1 MKKILI
7 ISPQVVLPAN
17 DGGKKCIYYQVKN
30 LLKYKVDITLVMG
43 NNMDDN
49 IRQLVDEKLGN
60 LKKVFIFNRVNR
72 EIKKQNLFFKFYEIL
87 KWLISLKPRQAQ
99 TIYSKEN
106 REIVTKYIIDNK
118 IDYVILETP
127 FAFEYLDI
135 KKIKKYKVKIITRE
149 HNVEYLFRKDCL
161 ENFGEIA
168 FWEIFLTKRYEKKV
182 LKISDK
188 IITISPK
195 DKEILRNNFKLNNI
209 KYVPTFWEK
218 SKIKWENT
226 DSNYILFSGS
236 LNFYPNYHGMKYFL
250 KNIYFE
256 FSNIHPNIKLKI
268 TGSIDEKIKEEFLKY
283 KNVEFTGFLS
293 DEEMKNMLKN
303 CLCMIIPIIKGSGIK
318 IKLLEALSMG
328 IPVIATNHCFEG
340 IPYEIGSNI
349 PYLVAKDNKDFIDK
363 LDLLIKDKDFRTKLN
378 IESQK
383 FFYNNYTQFKITDI
397 F

>member
-7 ISPQVVLPAN
+7 ISPQVILPAS
-17 DGGKKCIYYQVKN
+17 DGGKKCIYYQVKI
-30 LLKYKVDITLVMG
+30 LLEYGLDVTLVMG
-43 NNMDDN
+43 NNTNDN
-49 IRQLVDEKLGN
+49 IKQLIDKKFRD
-60 LKKVFIFNRVNR
+60 LKKIFIFNRINKK
-72 EIKKQNLFFKFYEIL
+72 INKQNLFLKFYEVL

-99 TIYSKEN
+99 TIYSKKN

-118 IDYVILETP
+118 IDCVMLETP

-135 KKIKKYKVKIITRE
+135 EKIKKYKVKIITRE

-161 ENFGEIA
+161 EKFGVLA
-168 FWEIFLTKRYEKKV
+168 FWEIFLTKKYERNV
-182 LKISDK
+182 LKISDE

-195 DKEILRNNFKLNNI
+195 DRDILRTNFKLNNI
-209 KYVPTFWEK
+209 KYIPTFWEK
-218 SKIKWENT
+218 AKIKWENT
-226 DSNYILFSGS
+226 NSNYILFSGS

-256 FSNIHPNIKLKI
+256 LNSMHPHIKLKI
-268 TGSIDEKIKEEFLKY
+268 TGSVDEKIKEEFLKY
-283 KNVEFTGFLS
+283 RNIEFTGFLS
-293 DEEMKNMLKN
+293 DEEMKNILKN
-303 CLCMIIPIIKGSGIK
+303 CLCMVIPIIKGSGIK

-383 FFYNNYTQFKITDI
+383 FFYNNYMKFKITDI